1 MADEK
6 QLEKMVKR
14 ASKSLLEYIQKGQSS
29 SGKSSLFDAGD
40 VLSGQTV
47 QLIVGLKKIP
57 EQGKAKPIT
66 LPIPHSL
73 YSPDSGASMCMFV
86 KDNSEELKK
95 KLEADPV
102 DGLERVISLS
112 ALRRNYKEYSDR
124 RKLVA
129 SHDLFLADD
138 RITPMLTKTL
148 GKIFLKKKKQ
158 PVPIRLNRGS
168 LKRNI
173 ELKRNSTYLFLG
185 WGACCSVKV
194 GRTDFT
200 PKQVAENTMAAIRG
214 LIQKVPRKWKNIQS
228 MHLKSTES
236 IALPIYN
243 ALPQVNTAMADMAEE
258 EEEEAV
264 VETTTSKKTKT
275 KGKKSSSKSSKRAR
289 DTKEEEVAVKKSNK
303 KQKTKVSAR
312 FDKLKNAEKDSSK
325 KVKATKSKTKSK
337 KK

>member
-129 SHDLFLADD
+129 SHDLFL
-138 RITPMLTKTL
+138 
-148 GKIFLKKKKQ
+148 
-158 PVPIRLNRGS
+158 
-168 LKRNI
+168 
-173 ELKRNSTYLFLG
+173 G

-243 ALPQVNTAMADMAEE
+243 ALPQVNAAMADMAEE

-264 VETTTSKKTKT
+264 VESTTSKKTKT

-312 FDKLKNAEKDSSK
+312 FDKLKNAEKDSK